1 LIRSSSANGAC
12 SDPHAGVF
20 AFLANLRSLHRG
32 ISASPDTTVLLAYSK
47 GQRNSWLIGIGKEKE
62 AAAWRSLE
70 LRLLECHAVSW
81 ILPRSEI
88 SLARIPLQSYFSALS
103 IGAFLALCL
112 PHTTDHA

>member
-1 LIRSSSANGAC
+1 LIRSSSANGAR

-20 AFLANLRSLHRG
+20 AFWQTFDPC
-32 ISASPDTTVLLAYSK
+32 IEASVAHPDTTVLLAYSK

-88 SLARIPLQSYFSALS
+88 SLARIPLQSYFFALS